1 MALFSFSLLSVIWL
15 LYKQEQKINA
25 LGDFIMDRLGEVD
38 EEAKRSKE
46 WETQVQEFILNQ
58 ILPEIAYQDYKID
71 AITYDFHRHLS
82 YAFHV
87 DEKNKPFRPTTL
99 INKELTLCALENSV
113 RERAERYKDKINTIR
128 PEGI

>member
-1 MALFSFSLLSVIWL
+1 MAFSMLSLVWI
-15 LYKQEQKINA
+15 LYKQDQKINA

-38 EEAKRSKE
+38 EEAKKSKE

-71 AITYDFHRHLS
+71 RYALDYYRHIAYNFHL
-82 YAFHV
+82 
-87 DEKNKPFRPTTL
+87 DEKQKPFRPL
-99 INKELTLCALENSV
+99 QVFDQEIALCNLEKSV
-113 RERAERYKDKINTIR
+113 RTRADQYKDRLNPIR

>member
-1 MALFSFSLLSVIWL
+1 M
-15 LYKQEQKINA
+15 YKQDQKINA

-38 EEAKRSKE
+38 EEAKKSKE

-71 AITYDFHRHLS
+71 LTRLDYYRHINYNL
-82 YAFHV
+82 HL
-87 DEKNKPFRPTTL
+87 DQNNKPIRP
-99 INKELTLCALENSV
+99 IQVFDQEVALCNLEKSV
-113 RERAERYKDKINTIR
+113 RTRADQYKDRLNPIR